1 MGVLSDL
8 MGGGKSGGGDSP
20 IGKIGSALKR
30 KKKDRPAVVTG
41 GGGAGDNSYGDAGVP
56 ELRRGGKI
64 KRGGMVKLH
73 AGEQVLTAKET
84 KRYKARG
91 KKR

>member
-8 MGGGKSGGGDSP
+8 MGASKGGGASP
-20 IGKIGSALKR
+20 IGKIGAALKR
-30 KKKDRPAVVTG
+30 KDKKKGSDSTG
-41 GGGAGDNSYGDAGVP
+41 SNYDGDTGESFK
-56 ELRRGGKI
+56 RGGKV
-64 KRGGMVKLH
+64 KRTGLAKVH
-73 AGEQVLTAKET
+73 AGEQVLTGKQA

>member
-8 MGGGKSGGGDSP
+8 MVGGKGGGDSP

-30 KKKDRPAVVTG
+30 KKKDRPAKVEGETDTG
-41 GGGAGDNSYGDAGVP
+41 SVP
-56 ELRRGGKI
+56 ELKRGGKI

-73 AGEQVLTAKET
+73 AGEQVLTGKQS
-84 KRYKARG
+84 KRYRSRG
-91 KKR
+91 SKR